1 MRQKSDAGI
10 ALTLVG
16 FEAKREPAKN
26 RLQTSLMES
35 LGCANW
41 LSKVSPEQEK
51 TTEDKREEN
60 YGGACECERRP
71 NPTAVD
77 HQTSL
82 QIPVSWRDSGE
93 KQR

>member
-51 TTEDKREEN
+51 TTEDKS
-60 YGGACECERRP
+60 ECERRP